1 MAAPEPAGVPAPQR
15 GEGVDDEL
23 RPTLEP
29 MAGSQFTLAAL
40 ATTAVPGL
48 EVTSTGMLGSARDG
62 DYESALL
69 QQAHGPL
76 LVIRRPRS
84 QRSEAR
90 QSADLV
96 AIRAL
101 SAGIRTRLPFAV
113 PEYVGQAPVGSTRA
127 IVTTFIDGQHLSPR
141 SLPTNPAL
149 SASIGSATAA
159 IHALPTSFVT
169 DAGLPS
175 LTPFELLRGAVTTM
189 DRAVATQLVPAQL
202 QQRWE
207 HAARDQQLWQ
217 FTPMVVH
224 GALDASSFLVHE
236 SRVSGV
242 LGWGDLRLGDP
253 AKDLSWVLGIRDDRT
268 TDAVLDAYTANGGG
282 RDRQL
287 RQRARLY
294 HELETASW
302 LLHGVQ
308 VKRTEIVDDAVAM
321 MQRLA
326 AVVDGEAAQPIEAE
340 RVDTMEIGEVEA
352 LLTSTE
358 RRHG

>member
-1 MAAPEPAGVPAPQR
+1 
-15 GEGVDDEL
+15 
-23 RPTLEP
+23 

-40 ATTAVPGL
+40 ATTAVPEL
-48 EVTSTGMLGSARDG
+48 VVTGAGVLGSVRDG

-69 QQAHGPL
+69 QHADGAL
-76 LVIRRPRS
+76 SVIRRPRS
-84 QRSEAR
+84 QRAEAR

-113 PEYVGQAPVGSTRA
+113 PEYIGQAPIGSTRA
-127 IVTTFIDGQHLSPR
+127 IVTTFVDGDHLDPR
-141 SLPTNPAL
+141 ALPTSPTLA
-149 SASIGSATAA
+149 ASIGAAVAA
-159 IHALPTSFVT
+159 IHGLPTSFVS

-175 LTPFELLRGAVTTM
+175 LTPFEILRGAVTTM
-189 DRAVATQLVPAQL
+189 DRAVATQLVPAAL

-217 FTPMVVH
+217 FTPTVVH
-224 GALDASSFLVHE
+224 GSLDASSLLV
-236 SRVSGV
+236 RGGTVSGV

-253 AKDLSWVLGIRDDRT
+253 AKDLAWVLGIRDDRT
-268 TDAVLDAYTANGGG
+268 TSAVFAAYTSNGGG

-287 RQRARLY
+287 GQRARLY
-294 HELETASW
+294 HELETAGW

-326 AVVDGEAAQPIEAE
+326 AVVDADAATPIEAE
-340 RVDTMEIGEVEA
+340 HVHTMEIREVEE
-352 LLTSTE
+352 LLSTTE